1 MILKEILKYLSFL
14 FQSSV
19 GFRDADVSY
28 IPVSGLTGENL
39 THSSNQMS
47 WYTGPTLVDAINK
60 LKPPQR
66 LIGKKMPLK
75 IGPVH
80 TIGSD
85 RLLPRS

>member
-1 MILKEILKYLSFL
+1 MALKKLHFKTLQFMILKEILKYLSFL

-66 LIGKKMPLK
+66 LIG
-75 IGPVH
+75 I
-80 TIGSD
+80 
-85 RLLPRS
+85 

>member
-1 MILKEILKYLSFL
+1 MMLKEILNYFSFL

-66 LIGKKMPLK
+66 LIGIPTYVFMLKNPL
-75 IGPVH
+75 
-80 TIGSD
+80 
-85 RLLPRS
+85 L

>member
-1 MILKEILKYLSFL
+1 MALKKLHFKTLQFMILKEILKYLSFL

-66 LIGKKMPLK
+66 LIGKKHAFK
-75 IGPVH
+75 K
-80 TIGSD
+80 
-85 RLLPRS
+85 